1 MPLTQLIEIQNN
13 KAERDTTPLLH
24 IYHELVGTK
33 RISTEAVFCERY
45 RYYRCYCYVMLLVVT
60 VEAFQ
65 SGAGSSRQEQDCFE
79 FPRIEI
85 NIV

>member
-1 MPLTQLIEIQNN
+1 MNWWGQRGSQQRQYSVNVIGI
-13 KAERDTTPLLH
+13 
-24 IYHELVGTK
+24 IGV
-33 RISTEAVFCERY
+33 I
-45 RYYRCYCYVMLLVVT
+45 VMLLVVT

-79 FPRIEI
+79 FPQIEI